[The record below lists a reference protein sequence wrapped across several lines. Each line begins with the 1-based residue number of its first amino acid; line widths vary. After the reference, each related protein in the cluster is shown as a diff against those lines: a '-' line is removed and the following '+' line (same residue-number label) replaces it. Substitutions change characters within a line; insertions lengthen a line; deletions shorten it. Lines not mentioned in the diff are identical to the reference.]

1 MSWFGGGA
9 TSLEDVANHV
19 QRQQQQQ
26 SADGEGRQGND
37 GEGTETKGGILVA
50 PGVRFSEK
58 LWTRLG
64 GQMHET
70 EKQKRRE
77 KLSGSTAFPEIP
89 TSLFDST
96 FRRDAVWK
104 QRCATCHA
112 RTAPLA
118 SALVPF
124 LVFIFGPT
132 SYHL

>member
-1 MSWFGGGA
+1 MSWFGSGA
-9 TSLEDVANHV
+9 TSLEDVANQM

-26 SADGEGRQGND
+26 TSDGDGGQGND
-37 GEGTETKGGILVA
+37 GDAAETKGGILVA

-77 KLSGSTAFPEIP
+77 KLTGSTAFPEIP

-104 QRCATCHA
+104 QR
-112 RTAPLA
+112 
-118 SALVPF
+118 
-124 LVFIFGPT
+124 
-132 SYHL
+132 

>member
-1 MSWFGGGA
+1 M
-9 TSLEDVANHV
+9 

-26 SADGEGRQGND
+26 ATDADGAQGND
-37 GEGTETKGGILVA
+37 GDGAETKGGILVA

-77 KLSGSTAFPEIP
+77 KLTGSTAFPEIP

-104 QRCATCHA
+104 QRCAAAAAIEASCVQS
-112 RTAPLA
+112 TALK
-118 SALVPF
+118 
-124 LVFIFGPT
+124 
-132 SYHL
+132 Y